1 MDEAALVENR
11 TFDEI
16 EVGESASFER
26 AITRRDI
33 ELFAA
38 VSGDANPT
46 HLDEAFAKAASMDG
60 VVAHGMLTAGLIAQ
74 ATRAVRLA
82 AATVTRRAGLRASM
96 ADSRRSTD
104 AGFILARRT
113 SEVMP
118 TTNSRRR

>member
-1 MDEAALVENR
+1 MGEADLVENR

-46 HLDEAFAKAASMDG
+46 IS
-60 VVAHGMLTAGLIAQ
+60 
-74 ATRAVRLA
+74 
-82 AATVTRRAGLRASM
+82 TRRSPRLPTWTVSSPM
-96 ADSRRSTD
+96 ACRPP
-104 AGFILARRT
+104 A
-113 SEVMP
+113 
-118 TTNSRRR
+118 